1 MSPGCRAGRPA
12 ELEYNGLVDR
22 RRYAEVPPRVDY
34 TLTEAGRALLV
45 PIRAMGT
52 WAARYADTVVAS
64 QDRFDTR

>member
-1 MSPGCRAGRPA
+1 M
-12 ELEYNGLVDR
+12 DR